1 MGCRPDRSCN
11 NNGLH
16 GIPEVYESAE
26 SDCEDCSM
34 VNRVYLVLKYE
45 KEYVCALSN
54 DMESYKVKTAFF
66 ERNTNITCGFGV
78 RFYKFVTLINVLSD
92 KGTCS

>member
-54 DMESYKVKTAFF
+54 DMESYKVKTAFLR
-66 ERNTNITCGFGV
+66 EI
-78 RFYKFVTLINVLSD
+78 LILLAVSEFAFISL
-92 KGTCS
+92 